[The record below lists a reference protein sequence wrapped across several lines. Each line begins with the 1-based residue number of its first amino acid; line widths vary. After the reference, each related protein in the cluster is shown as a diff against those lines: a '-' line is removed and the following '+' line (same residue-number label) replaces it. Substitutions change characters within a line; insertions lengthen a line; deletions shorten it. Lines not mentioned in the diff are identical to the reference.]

1 MKVLVPVV
9 VKMIITDKS
18 RAKIID
24 EFKASIQQLK
34 LELEQLQFQHKKLLN
49 AAQKKG
55 GEAVKLVQEKISV
68 EKLKREEK
76 IDKLFVQLDQL
87 DKLEAGKEIL
97 HSTLETEV
105 EINVNDP
112 WDDLNHLK
120 EIIVKDGIIIEI
132 RRGSPLF

>member
-87 DKLEAGKEIL
+87 DKLEDGKEIL

-132 RRGSPLF
+132 RKGSPLF

>member
-87 DKLEAGKEIL
+87 DKLEDGKEIL